1 MKIFVLAADVSFTPI
16 KSENVGRIISV
27 FLSKTIIGKHS
38 FRCVEC
44 GKILFQYTREIGH
57 IFDGAAIPEEKAEID
72 VMCHRC
78 KVIYRAL

>member
-1 MKIFVLAADVSFTPI
+1 MKIFVLSADISFTPL
-16 KSENVGRIISV
+16 KSEGAGRIISV
-27 FLSKTIIGKHS
+27 FLSKTIIGKHN

-44 GKILFQYTREIGH
+44 GKILFQYTKEIGL